1 MDPKQVEE
9 LVKQNNL
16 TAPRVSLA
24 DIEANI
30 AHTEIVKHI
39 TPSGSILRWAVLTT
53 RCGFSATGRPSASVS
68 VENDNAQIGEEVAIE
83 NARAELWVLMGYALK
98 ERLYLQ
104 DKPLPQSDLPPHQ
117 QRMIGE
123 FADLAARLDKLNN
136 FLSGSKANDLPAD
149 ELNRLRAQRD
159 AMEAYRAALSARID
173 VFYGGV
179 V

>member
-9 LVKQNNL
+9 LVTKHNL

-68 VENDNAQIGEEVAIE
+68 VENDNAEIGEKVAID
-83 NARAELWVLMGYALK
+83 NARSELWPLMGYALK

-104 DKPLPQSDLPPHQ
+104 DNPLPQSDLPPHQ
-117 QRMIGE
+117 QRMLAE
-123 FADLAARLDKLNN
+123 FADLSVRLDKLNN
-136 FLSGSKANDLPAD
+136 FILSDKFDELPAD
-149 ELNRLRAQRD
+149 EQRRLGAQQR
-159 AMEAYRAALSARID
+159 AMEAYRTALSARID